1 MPDFSACNSWAT
13 HGAPIPPGQM
23 DAAGP
28 SRQESGPRNA
38 QGVGSRSELDQGK
51 KSCLGMARLVGRKA
65 LVIGADAGIGRAVAI
80 AFAREGADLVMNYL
94 PDGERNARDVLALI
108 RAEGHRAIAIPGD
121 LRDQAF
127 CLELVQ
133 RTHEVLGGI
142 DVLANAACA
151 AAAPVDGDAVRD
163 DDIPFRAHLYAM
175 FWLCR
180 AILPLMPPGAAIIN
194 TAEIL
199 PCRDDGVARDDAS
212 TQAAI
217 FAFTGALVRQAA
229 ARGVRVNLVRP
240 GPMWTPA
247 NTDGDQPAD
256 LAALYVLLA
265 SRDNNLLSGEI
276 YGVSGGMPDALA
288 PR

>member
-1 MPDFSACNSWAT
+1 MPDFSACNPWAT

-23 DAAGP
+23 DAARP
-28 SRQESGPRNA
+28 SRQESGPRHDN
-38 QGVGSRSELDQGK
+38 GVGGQFELDHGEK
-51 KSCLGMARLVGRKA
+51 NYRGMARLIGRKA
-65 LVIGADAGIGRAVAI
+65 LVIGADTGIGRAVAI
-80 AFAREGADLVMNYL
+80 AYAREGADLVMNYL
-94 PDGERNARDVLALI
+94 PDGERHARDVLALI

-133 RTHEVLGGI
+133 RTHEALGGI

-151 AAAPVDGDAVRD
+151 VAPVDGDAVRD

-217 FAFTGALVRQAA
+217 LAFTGALVRQAA

-247 NTDGDQPAD
+247 KTDGAQPAD